1 MLSMCGGRELK
12 QRQQEENE
20 LTVLDVEE
28 GNKDSEQSSHGD
40 LTHQLPV
47 AMVGTE
53 CQCAFAQ
60 VSQTLRRYKQK
71 SVNSGSCTHTTFPQ
85 SSLVT
90 GTECLLCCH
99 PPEQDG
105 P

>member
-1 MLSMCGGRELK
+1 MLSVYDIRELK

-28 GNKDSEQSSHGD
+28 GNKDSEQSSHSD

-60 VSQTLRRYKQK
+60 VSQTLWKHKQQR
-71 SVNSGSCTHTTFPQ
+71 VNSSSCTHTHRH
-85 SSLVT
+85 
-90 GTECLLCCH
+90 LLSQKFTCVWYRVPFVL
-99 PPEQDG
+99 PPT
-105 P
+105 